1 MTEEQT
7 GPTPTGVVGGIPPRG
22 YVRDTPPGGVECGWS
37 LAQQVVGH
45 DPHEVAVHDGYV
57 WSCDGRGVVSVSPL
71 CGSTSVHEGHAFDTR
86 DGQWCAGWPAW
97 AVEVEASSGSGVGQ
111 PAPKVGGQA
120 AAEEG
125 TLLTSVRADLR
136 ELDTTGGVRGSL
148 AAMATWLATR
158 MDRMGEDASATMV
171 ARLAQELRATMTAL
185 AAPRTGGEGTAMQDL
200 LARLGTPQA
209 GGPTMDEL
217 AAVSAFTKRIAKA
230 MDSDDP
236 AAMRDLAIELR
247 DELALA
253 VAGRRVDGS

>member
-1 MTEEQT
+1 MTT
-7 GPTPTGVVGGIPPRG
+7 TPQSAIDNWGAPAAAVV
-22 YVRDTPPGGVECGWS
+22 D
-37 LAQQVVGH
+37 
-45 DPHEVAVHDGYV
+45 
-57 WSCDGRGVVSVSPL
+57 
-71 CGSTSVHEGHAFDTR
+71 
-86 DGQWCAGWPAW
+86 
-97 AVEVEASSGSGVGQ
+97 
-111 PAPKVGGQA
+111 QA

-209 GGPTMDEL
+209 GGPTMAEL
-217 AAVSAFTKRIAKA
+217 AAVSSFTKRIAKA

-236 AAMRDLAIELR
+236 AVMRDLAIELR